1 MRVSWMIGGA
11 QGSGVDSSANVYAY
25 AAASS
30 GYNVYGK
37 REYFSNIKGRHS
49 YFTVVASDGPVR
61 SVTDEVHVLTSF
73 DAETV
78 FRHAFEV
85 MKGGVLIYD
94 KYLEAERLKN
104 QSMLEP
110 EEMERLERELEERG
124 VSGTVKDVVRAA
136 EEGGAHVVPMP
147 YMDLLKRVGEIIGES
162 QLSALTRMVNTLAV
176 AASFKVLNGEIEYL
190 EKGLNYAFRA
200 KRAIVRNN
208 VIACQVAYEYVG
220 SEFDGV
226 KLDVNI
232 RPRPNAN
239 NGRRVLITGTSMVGI
254 AKIAAGCRV
263 QAYYPITPAADES
276 FYLED
281 EMEFGVNPEA
291 ETDLPALAESK
302 VLSEK
307 TSVVVFQTEDELA
320 AIDLA
325 VGAALAGARAATA
338 TSGPGFSLMP
348 EGLDWASINEVPVVI
363 TIYSRGGPSTGLP
376 TRHEQS
382 DLLFSVFAGHG
393 EAPRIV
399 LASGD
404 IEEAFYDTIRAF
416 NYAERYQMPV
426 IHLLDKSIA
435 NSTQSVP
442 FPDLSRVVIDR
453 GILLDSADRE
463 YKRFEFTDS
472 GISPRIPLGT
482 KDVVFW
488 NTGDEHDELGHISED
503 PVNRIRMMEKRMRK
517 LEVAAREIPAD
528 EKIAVYGD
536 PSAENWIISW
546 GSTKGPV
553 LDGLDLLREE
563 GFDHNLAFLQVK
575 LLWPFPG
582 ELIKET
588 LKGAKRV
595 IDLEQNYMGQMGLL
609 MRMTTGMEPTNF
621 VLKYNGRPFTMTEV
635 RDAVKAVIRT
645 NVKRLV
651 TNRGR

>member
-1 MRVSWMIGGA
+1 MIGGA
-11 QGSGVDSSANVYAY
+11 QGSGVDSSANFFAY
-25 AAASS
+25 SVASS

-78 FRHAFEV
+78 FRHAFGV
-85 MKGGVLIYD
+85 MKDGVLIYD
-94 KYLEAERLKN
+94 KYLEGERLKN

-110 EEMERLERELEERG
+110 EEMERIEHDLAERG
-124 VSGTVKDVVRAA
+124 VSGTLKDVVRAV
-136 EEGGAHVVPMP
+136 EEVGVKVIPMP
-147 YMDLLKRVGEIIGES
+147 YMDLLKKVGDIIGES

-176 AASFKVLNGEIEYL
+176 AASFKVLDGDISFL

-200 KRAIVRNN
+200 KKAIVRNN
-208 VIACQVAYEYVG
+208 VIACQVAYEHVG
-220 SEFDGV
+220 SEFGDV
-226 KLDVNI
+226 KLDVNLK
-232 RPRPNAN
+232 PLPNG
-239 NGRRVLITGTSMVGI
+239 NGNRRVLISGTSMVGI

-263 QAYYPITPAADES
+263 QSYYPITPAADES

-281 EMEFGVNPEA
+281 EMEFGMRPEG
-291 ETDLPALAESK
+291 EPDLPALAESK
-302 VLSEK
+302 VLTEK
-307 TSVVVFQTEDELA
+307 GSVVVFQTEDELA

-325 VGAALAGARAATA
+325 IGAALAGARSATA

-442 FPDLSRVVIDR
+442 FPDLNKVVIDR
-453 GILLDSADRE
+453 GLLMDSTNRG
-463 YKRFEFTDS
+463 YKRFEIGDS

-482 KDVVFW
+482 KDAVFW

-503 PVNRIRMMEKRMRK
+503 PVNRVRMMEKRMRK
-517 LEVAAREIPAD
+517 LEVASREIPAS
-528 EKIAVYGD
+528 EKVSVYGD
-536 PSAENWIISW
+536 PSAENWVISW
-546 GSTKGPV
+546 GSTKGPI
-553 LDGLDLLREE
+553 LDALELLREE
-563 GFDHNLAFLQVK
+563 SFHQDVAFLQVK

-588 LKGAKRV
+588 LKDAKRV
-595 IDLEQNYMGQMGLL
+595 IDLEQNYTGQLALL
-609 MRMTTGMEPTNF
+609 MRMTTGLEPTNH
-621 VLKYNGRPFTMTEV
+621 VLKFNGRPFTMTEV
-635 RDAVKAVIRT
+635 RDAIKAVLRSGI
-645 NVKRLV
+645 KRLV
-651 TNRGR
+651 TSRGK

>member
-11 QGSGVDSSANVYAY
+11 QGSGVDSSANFFAY
-25 AAASS
+25 SVASS

-49 YFTVVASDGPVR
+49 YFTVVASDGAVR

-94 KYLEAERLKN
+94 KYLEGERLKN

-110 EEMERLERELEERG
+110 PEIERIEQDLDERG
-124 VSGTVKDVVRAA
+124 VSGTLKDVVRAV
-136 EEGGAHVVPMP
+136 EESGVNVIPMP

-176 AASFKVLNGEIEYL
+176 ASSFKLLNGELNFL
-190 EKGLNYAFRA
+190 EKGLSYAFRA
-200 KRAIVRNN
+200 KKAIVRNN
-208 VIACQVAYEYVG
+208 MIACQVAYEYVG
-220 SEFDGV
+220 AEFGGV
-226 KLDVNI
+226 RLDVNL
-232 RPRPNAN
+232 RPIPNGN
-239 NGRRVLITGTSMVGI
+239 NGRRVLISGTSMVGI
-254 AKIAAGCRV
+254 AKIASGCRV
-263 QAYYPITPAADES
+263 QSYYPITPAADES

-281 EMEFGVNPEA
+281 EMEFGIRPDGEP
-291 ETDLPALAESK
+291 DLPALTESK
-302 VLSEK
+302 FISEK
-307 TSVVVFQTEDELA
+307 GTIVVFQTEDELA

-325 VGAALAGARAATA
+325 IGASLAGIRSATA

-404 IEEAFYDTIRAF
+404 IEEAFYDTIKAF

-442 FPDLSRVVIDR
+442 FPDLNKVVIDR
-453 GILLDSADRE
+453 GLLMGVSNKDYR
-463 YKRFEFTDS
+463 RFEPTDS

-482 KDVVFW
+482 KDAVFW
-488 NTGDEHDELGHISED
+488 NTGDEHDEHGHISED
-503 PVNRIRMMEKRMRK
+503 PVNRVRMMEKRMKK
-517 LEVAAREIPAD
+517 LELADKEIPAD
-528 EKIAVYGD
+528 EKVSVYGNA
-536 PSAENWIISW
+536 SAENWIISW
-546 GSTKGPV
+546 GSTKGPI
-553 LDGLDLLREE
+553 LDALELLREE
-563 GFDHNLAFLQVK
+563 GFEQDIAFLQVK

-588 LKGAKRV
+588 LKNAKRV
-595 IDLEQNYMGQMGLL
+595 IDLEQNYMGQMALL
-609 MRMTTGMEPTNF
+609 MRMNAGLEPTNY
-621 VLKYNGRPFTMTEV
+621 VLKFNGRPFTMTEV
-635 RDAVKAVIRT
+635 RDAIKTVIRSG
-645 NVKRLV
+645 VKKLV
-651 TNRGR
+651 ATRGK

>member
-176 AASFKVLNGEIEYL
+176 AASFKILNGEIEYL

-263 QAYYPITPAADES
+263 QA
-276 FYLED
+276 
-281 EMEFGVNPEA
+281 
-291 ETDLPALAESK
+291 
-302 VLSEK
+302 
-307 TSVVVFQTEDELA
+307 
-320 AIDLA
+320 
-325 VGAALAGARAATA
+325 
-338 TSGPGFSLMP
+338 
-348 EGLDWASINEVPVVI
+348 
-363 TIYSRGGPSTGLP
+363 
-376 TRHEQS
+376 
-382 DLLFSVFAGHG
+382 
-393 EAPRIV
+393 
-399 LASGD
+399 
-404 IEEAFYDTIRAF
+404 
-416 NYAERYQMPV
+416 
-426 IHLLDKSIA
+426 
-435 NSTQSVP
+435 
-442 FPDLSRVVIDR
+442 
-453 GILLDSADRE
+453 
-463 YKRFEFTDS
+463 
-472 GISPRIPLGT
+472 
-482 KDVVFW
+482 
-488 NTGDEHDELGHISED
+488 
-503 PVNRIRMMEKRMRK
+503 
-517 LEVAAREIPAD
+517 
-528 EKIAVYGD
+528 
-536 PSAENWIISW
+536 
-546 GSTKGPV
+546 
-553 LDGLDLLREE
+553 
-563 GFDHNLAFLQVK
+563 
-575 LLWPFPG
+575 
-582 ELIKET
+582 
-588 LKGAKRV
+588 
-595 IDLEQNYMGQMGLL
+595 
-609 MRMTTGMEPTNF
+609 
-621 VLKYNGRPFTMTEV
+621 
-635 RDAVKAVIRT
+635 
-645 NVKRLV
+645 
-651 TNRGR
+651 